1 MMNDESVLSQPLN
14 PNPKSTIENLT
25 SIEVKGLH
33 KQYGKLAAVKGIDF
47 SVRQGE
53 IFGLIGPDGA
63 GKTTTFQILAGV
75 MKATPGKIEVL
86 GKPPREARLGI
97 GYLTQRFSLYLD
109 LSIEE
114 NLRYSA
120 GLRRVPETQFKQRK
134 AKLLRLFSLEQFPN
148 RLASQLSG
156 GMKQKLALC
165 CALIAEPQVLL
176 LDEPTTGV
184 DPISRREFWDLL
196 ASIAAEGVSI
206 VVATPYLDEAERCHR
221 IALIYEGKIQQIGTL
236 AQLRES
242 LGLHRL
248 EVRAKNLPAVEKA
261 LHSTIDGERLQAI
274 SLANAIIDLQSFGD
288 RLDVLVTDAERSIN
302 QIRQVLAQQQLKLD
316 SLQPDE
322 PTLENVFVTGLRQ
335 QGSDPP
341 FIPFSRYRGGEGE
354 KKLQIAIGAF
364 NLQKT
369 FGEFPAV
376 KGINLEV
383 KYGEIYGLLGAN
395 GAGKTT
401 TIKMLCGLLAAS
413 AGEMILAGQTENL
426 HSPQVRSRL
435 GYMSQKF
442 TLYDELTIRQ
452 NLEFYCGVYGVPHK
466 LRREKIDWVLATC
479 GLVGKEDTIT
489 GSLPGG
495 WKQRV
500 AFGASVMHE
509 PEILFLDEPTS
520 GVDPL
525 ARRQFW
531 RLIRDFARQGTAI
544 LVTTHYL
551 EEAENCNRMGF
562 MVAGEIVVQ
571 GSPSEIKA
579 QQPGQLIEM
588 MVSDTQAASNLLKTQ
603 LESWRVSIFGDRLHL
618 VLDNPEQDLSQVRQ
632 SLGDNQ
638 INIYLERI
646 IPFSLEDAF
655 IGIVQRVEAGKSS
668 P

>member
-1 MMNDESVLSQPLN
+1 MQTSQL
-14 PNPKSTIENLT
+14 TQNLT
-25 SIEVKGLH
+25 PIEVKELH

-47 SVRQGE
+47 TVRQGE

-75 MKATPGKIEVL
+75 REASAGKIAVL
-86 GKPPREARLGI
+86 GKPPREARLNI
-97 GYLTQRFSLYLD
+97 GYLTQKFSLYPD

-114 NLRYSA
+114 NLSYSA
-120 GLRRVPETQFKQRK
+120 GLRRVPEGKFKQRK
-134 AKLLRLFSLEQFPN
+134 AKLLHLFSLEQFST

-184 DPISRREFWDLL
+184 DPVSRREFWDLL
-196 ASIAAEGVSI
+196 ASVAAEGVSI
-206 VVATPYLDEAERCHR
+206 VVATPYLDEAERCNR

-236 AQLRES
+236 NQLRAS
-242 LGLHRL
+242 LGLHRI
-248 EVRAKNLPAVEKA
+248 EVRAKNLPAVEEA
-261 LHSTIDGERLQAI
+261 LSVNSPENSI
-274 SLANAIIDLQSFGD
+274 SDLQSFGD
-288 RLDVLVTDAERSIN
+288 RLDVLVPDLKRGTEE
-302 QIRQVLAQQQLKLD
+302 IRQVLEQQQLELD

-322 PTLENVFVTGLRQ
+322 PTLENVFVTRLRQ
-335 QGSDPP
+335 QGSEPAFMEFP
-341 FIPFSRYRGGEGE
+341 RYRQSPFVKGGKGVSE
-354 KKLQIAIGAF
+354 IAIGAN

-369 FGEFPAV
+369 FGEFQAV
-376 KGINLEV
+376 KGVDIEI

-401 TIKMLCGLLAAS
+401 TIKMLCGLLPAS
-413 AGEMILAGQTENL
+413 AGEMILAGQTKDL
-426 HSPQVRSRL
+426 HSSSVRSHL

-442 TLYDELTIRQ
+442 TLYDDLTIKQ
-452 NLEFYCGVYGVPHK
+452 TLEFYCGVYGVPRK
-466 LRREKIDWVLATC
+466 LRQEKIDWVLATC
-479 GLVGKEDTIT
+479 GLEEKENTVT

-531 RLIRDFARQGTAI
+531 RLIRDLAQQGTAI

-562 MVAGEIVVQ
+562 MVAGEIVAQ

-579 QQPGQLIEM
+579 QQGGKLIETI
-588 MVSDTQAASNLLKTQ
+588 VSDTQTASNLLKTQ
-603 LESWRVSIFGDRLHL
+603 LEPWRVAIFGDRLHL
-618 VLDNPEQDLSQVRQ
+618 VLDNPETELSQIEQ
-632 SLGDNQ
+632 TLADKQ
-638 INIYLERI
+638 IDIYSQRA
-646 IPFSLEDAF
+646 IPFTLEDAF
-655 IGIVQRVEAGKSS
+655 INIVQS
-668 P
+668 